1 MFSTKSTKFLADW
14 QYSCHRV
21 STKDLMVCTVTA
33 KTYIMRVRL
42 GKARLSSCIFISK
55 YGEELIDVPREG
67 AMENR
72 RIGNVM
78 ENGVKKC

>member
-1 MFSTKSTKFLADW
+1 
-14 QYSCHRV
+14 
-21 STKDLMVCTVTA
+21 MVCTVTA
-33 KTYIMRVRL
+33 KTYIMRLRL

-55 YGEELIDVPREG
+55 YCEELIDVPREG

-72 RIGNVM
+72 GIGNVM